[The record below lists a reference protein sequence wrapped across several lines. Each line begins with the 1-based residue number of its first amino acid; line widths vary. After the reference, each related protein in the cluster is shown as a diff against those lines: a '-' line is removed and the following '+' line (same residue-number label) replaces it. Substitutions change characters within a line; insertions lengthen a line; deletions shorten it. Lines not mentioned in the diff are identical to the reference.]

1 LIASAVFDGGRARE
15 VGYIFVRWGI
25 ARRIAVVL
33 GAALECARQRPLA
46 DRESRSLSNLSHAT
60 ALA

>member
-15 VGYIFVRWGI
+15 VGHLRALGI

-33 GAALECARQRPLA
+33 GAALECARQRLLA
-46 DRESRSLSNLSHAT
+46 DRESRSLSSLSHAT

>member
-1 LIASAVFDGGRARE
+1 MVAALGRSVHLRAL
-15 VGYIFVRWGI
+15 GI

-46 DRESRSLSNLSHAT
+46 DRESRSLSSLSHAT